1 MLHTKNV
8 TITAAS
14 TPTDVVPDIPT
25 GFVAFVNYIAL
36 HNRGGSTNACTL
48 YLDNSSDSTQFYLLN
63 AKNVDDG
70 EVVEFHDG
78 KFVLYEGDSVIASTG
93 SAGTVDV
100 SCTFDIV
107 EASAV
112 LSNFNR
118 V

>member
-8 TITAAS
+8 TVTAAA
-14 TPTDVVPDIPT
+14 TPVDVLEDIPS
-25 GFVAFVNYIAL
+25 GFVAFVNYIFL
-36 HNRGGSTNACTL
+36 HNKGGATNACTL
-48 YLDNSSDSTQFYLLN
+48 YIDNVSDSSQIYLLN

-78 KFVLYEGDSVIASTG
+78 QFVMYQGDSIIASIADAG
-93 SAGTVDV
+93 SVDIA
-100 SCTFDIV
+100 CTFDIV
-107 EASAV
+107 EASSV